1 MTLSVRFRISPSSC
15 PRVSMESETK
25 GKGSMQLQ
33 LNAQACCPA
42 CGSLNLALIG
52 AIPSSDLFAGRQ
64 LPKPREGGALY
75 GCRDCHLSFRYPC
88 ASDDELNSLYEAG
101 CGNAWTSGKPRKDWK
116 IAKAWIE
123 ERLPLGSSILDV
135 GCFDGGFL
143 NTLAPGY
150 ERYGVEIQNSAGEK
164 ARRSGVDLIA
174 SSYDELANWS
184 DRFDAVVAFD
194 LIEHVRNPANLLAM
208 FASAVRPSGLVIVS
222 SGNSDAWSW
231 RLLGAR
237 YWYCAIGEH
246 VSFVNPRWARPV
258 CHRVGLALQCC
269 EFFSHSDAGAQ
280 RKLTEALKNVAYRL
294 APRTTALIRRMGV
307 GRKDAGRF
315 PELAD
320 YPPSWMSARDHFIFL
335 CTKPAT

>member
-1 MTLSVRFRISPSSC
+1 
-15 PRVSMESETK
+15 
-25 GKGSMQLQ
+25 MQLQ

-52 AIPSSDLFAGRQ
+52 TIPSSDLFAGRQ

-75 GCRDCHLSFRYPC
+75 GCRVCHLSFRYPC
-88 ASDDELNSLYEAG
+88 ASDDELNSLYETG
-101 CGNAWTSGKPRKDWK
+101 CGNAWTSGQPRKDWK

-143 NTLAPGY
+143 NTLVPGY
-150 ERYGVEIQNSAGEK
+150 ERCGIEIQRSAREEACGT
-164 ARRSGVDLIA
+164 GVRLIA
-174 SSYDELANWS
+174 AKYDELVNWS

-194 LIEHVRNPANLLAM
+194 LVEHVRDPANLLAM
-208 FASAVRPSGLVIVS
+208 FAGAVRPSGLVIVS

-231 RLLGAR
+231 RLLGSR

-246 VSFVNPRWARPV
+246 ISFVNPRWARPI
-258 CHRVGLALQCC
+258 CSRVGLALQSC
-269 EFFSHSDAGAQ
+269 EIFSHSNSGAR
-280 RKLTEALKNVAYRL
+280 RKLTEILQNLAYWL
-294 APRTTALIRRMGV
+294 APGPTALIRRMGV
-307 GRKDAGRF
+307 GGKDARRF
-315 PELAD
+315 PELAN

-335 CTKPAT
+335 SSKPTI